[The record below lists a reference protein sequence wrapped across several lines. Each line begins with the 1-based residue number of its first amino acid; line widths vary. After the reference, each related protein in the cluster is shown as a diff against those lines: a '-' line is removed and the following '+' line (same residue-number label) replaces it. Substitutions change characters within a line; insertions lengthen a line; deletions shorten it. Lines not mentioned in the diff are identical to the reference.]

1 MKIELNEKISDV
13 THTLPN
19 TGESFSSVTS
29 FSVSHVGSLIL
40 SKKMNSPPALLISSI
55 GSGVGKSSV
64 VFIRHVVTKNFRQ
77 LVVCMNTISRCSPR
91 IDWLMLGKFNTLGG

>member
-1 MKIELNEKISDV
+1 MKKISDV

-55 GSGVGKSSV
+55 GSGVGESSV
-64 VFIRHVVTKNFRQ
+64 LYLLDMLFTKNFRQ